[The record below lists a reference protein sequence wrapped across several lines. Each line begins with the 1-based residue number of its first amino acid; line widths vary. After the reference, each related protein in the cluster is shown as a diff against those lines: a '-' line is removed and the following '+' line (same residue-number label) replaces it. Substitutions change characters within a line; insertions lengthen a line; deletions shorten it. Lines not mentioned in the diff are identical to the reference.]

1 MLLISKQHNETD
13 QSIWKTLTLQ
23 KKKKKKENK
32 HRKKEKRDVSELG
45 KGTHPKN
52 EKQDPCTAF
61 RHLPHSTHN

>member
-13 QSIWKTLTLQ
+13 QSIWKLLTLQ
-23 KKKKKKENK
+23 KIKINTE
-32 HRKKEKRDVSELG
+32 RKTEKRDVSELG